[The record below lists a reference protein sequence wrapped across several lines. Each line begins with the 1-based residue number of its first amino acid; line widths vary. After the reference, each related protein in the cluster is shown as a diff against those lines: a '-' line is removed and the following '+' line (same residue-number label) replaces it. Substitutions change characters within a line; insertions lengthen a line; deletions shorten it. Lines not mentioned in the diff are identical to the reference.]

1 MSKTIVIYHSGYGHT
16 RRLAGAVAEGAGAE
30 LIEIDAEGNLDEASW
45 EKLNAADA
53 IIFGSPT
60 YMGNISWQFK
70 KFADTSSKIWFRQ
83 GWKDKVFGGFT
94 NSGSVNGDKQ
104 VTLIYLQ
111 TLALQHGGLWVSLGI
126 PPASMKANTRD
137 DINYLGAF
145 GGLFGRTP
153 GDAGV
158 DEMAPGDLETAKLYG
173 KRVSEIAGKL
183 RSS

>member
-1 MSKTIVIYHSGYGHT
+1 MAKTVVVYHSGYGHT
-16 RRLAGAVAEGAGAE
+16 KRLAEAVAEGAAAE
-30 LIEIDAEGNLDEASW
+30 LIAIDAEGNLSDADW
-45 EKLNAADA
+45 EKLSAADA

-60 YMGNISWQFK
+60 YMGNVSWQFK
-70 KFADTSSKIWFRQ
+70 KFADASSKIWFRH

-126 PPASMKANTRD
+126 LPASAKTNTRE
-137 DINYLGAF
+137 DINWLGAF

-153 GDAGV
+153 SGAEL
-158 DEMAPGDLETAKLYG
+158 DEMSSGDLETAKLYG
-173 KRVSEIAGKL
+173 KRVAEIAGKY
-183 RSS
+183 RA